1 MIQVVVRSSER
12 VYTVSL
18 EEGAD
23 VNDLKRAV
31 VDEEY
36 IPAECI
42 RLVTGT
48 SCLEAGPLTLEEGD
62 FVEVEFDING
72 GMRAKWRKKR
82 MRRLRKRRRRM
93 RQRAR

>member
-42 RLVTGT
+42 RLVTDT
-48 SCLEAGPLTLEEGD
+48 S
-62 FVEVEFDING
+62 
-72 GMRAKWRKKR
+72 
-82 MRRLRKRRRRM
+82 
-93 RQRAR
+93 